1 MNNKYTSDFYKLFPE
16 VKKQYTQLFTDWL
29 LKIGDYYNKI
39 KPEQDDLDFNTSYRD
54 YLYLKF
60 IILNNSGKVAQ
71 AIVADKQMKSIR
83 NYKRSH
89 HSFVTVADSYL
100 SASQVLFEGYEA
112 GNDDLAYPIAI
123 LGINYANEYRGDKY
137 YDVVRRIY
145 NHTILKCVDMLVTKD
160 FEKYGFLQA
169 VAYIEYARFNANTD
183 VKTAEQYYIHAA
195 NILIKLLS
203 HLSSINEAPS
213 VLFNLANEIRLF
225 ASNNNLSSKLLKN
238 IYILLI
244 SNKALNFEEGG
255 YFYILKL
262 WYLTQCLVSDKKY
275 EKSIERAER
284 LEKTISKSNV
294 SYYPE
299 RYSLYRLMEKIYRD
313 TGNLI
318 DSKRCQILAENI
330 KKICKFAK

>member
-1 MNNKYTSDFYKLFPE
+1 MNNKFTKTFYQMYPE
-16 VKKQYTQLFTDWL
+16 IKAQYIQLFNKL
-29 LKIGDYYNKI
+29 MLEVEPYFRKI
-39 KPEQDDLDFNTSYRD
+39 KPEQEDLDFNTSYRD

-71 AIVADKQMKSIR
+71 AIVTDKQMNSIK

-100 SASQVLFEGYEA
+100 SASQVLFERYEE
-112 GNDDLAYPIAI
+112 GNDDLAYPIAV
-123 LGINYANEYRGDKY
+123 LGINYANEYRGDKNPV
-137 YDVVRRIY
+137 VVRRIY

-203 HLSSINEAPS
+203 CSSCIDEAPS

-225 ASNNNLSSKLLKN
+225 TSNNNLSSKLLKN

-244 SNKALNFEEGG
+244 TNKALNFEEGG

-275 EKSIERAER
+275 EKSTERAER

-299 RYSLYRLMEKIYRD
+299 RYSLYKLMEKIYRN